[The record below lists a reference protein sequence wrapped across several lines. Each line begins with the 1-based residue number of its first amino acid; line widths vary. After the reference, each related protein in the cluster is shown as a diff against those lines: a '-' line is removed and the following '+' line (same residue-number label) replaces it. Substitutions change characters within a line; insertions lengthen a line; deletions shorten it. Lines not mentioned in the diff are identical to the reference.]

1 MTFKQVLKIA
11 EEHNIQAFRLLVAT
25 EVKDYLDINEVNV
38 SEDEFETIC
47 EFVYDWVLN
56 TEAQPLEVVDNL
68 VKAIQEDEN
77 ITFSTIADYWSEL
90 TDTINR
96 MF

>member
-77 ITFSTIADYWSEL
+77 ITFSNIADYWSEL
-90 TDTINR
+90 TDTLNR